1 MNFAPQGSGAW
12 LNQRVGC
19 LTASRMASAMAM
31 LKSGKPSES
40 RNKLM
45 IEILAAAVTGSAFG
59 WEASSFFDDQ
69 GGPPN
74 LGHVLIALDAGRLS
88 AGAYDERMAT
98 LLAAIAAEPDARLPG
113 TRRLANR
120 RGSHRTD
127 PTNAG
132 SLPR

>member
-1 MNFAPQGSGAW
+1 M
-12 LNQRVGC
+12 RY
-19 LTASRMASAMAM
+19 ASA
-31 LKSGKPSES
+31 
-40 RNKLM
+40 
-45 IEILAAAVTGSAFG
+45 ILAAAVTGSAFG

-74 LGHVLIALDAGRLS
+74 LGHVLIALDAGWLS

-120 RGSHRTD
+120 ARAAVDGLAVPAALYAEIRALVER
-127 PTNAG
+127 PA
-132 SLPR
+132 